1 MAEGKN
7 KRFFVGGSDVE
18 LLIFLL
24 HVPMHFP
31 VWCHDIPSLLLK
43 FWVLFLELGNLM
55 MGRCSILVM
64 LDKTT
69 NPAYARLT

>member
-7 KRFFVGGSDVE
+7 KRFFEGGSDVE

-24 HVPMHFP
+24 HVPTHFP
-31 VWCHDIPSLLLK
+31 VWCHEISSLLK
-43 FWVLFLELGNLM
+43 FWVLFLELVNLM
-55 MGRCSILVM
+55 MGQCSILVM
-64 LDKTT
+64 LGKTT